1 MKIKRTLAYTTQCVS
16 SSFVCPTTRKREEKK
31 TDFIPM
37 VLIRLS
43 MWHQEK
49 RKREREGEGE
59 KSGNDDGRHTNLNS
73 MYVQCYC

>member
-1 MKIKRTLAYTTQCVS
+1 M
-16 SSFVCPTTRKREEKK
+16 TRRRKK

-49 RKREREGEGE
+49 RKRKKEE
-59 KSGNDDGRHTNLNS
+59 KKVAITTVDIQISTE
-73 MYVQCYC
+73 

>member
-1 MKIKRTLAYTTQCVS
+1 VFHRLLCVL
-16 SSFVCPTTRKREEKK
+16 RGEEEEEEKK

-43 MWHQEK
+43 VWHQEK
-49 RKREREGEGE
+49 RKRERERERDREEE